1 MAGSAGNGV
10 RTFEGLEIGLACFV
24 ALAAQ
29 LAFGAV
35 LSASEPSTVQAD
47 IGDENAKPMAVAIT
61 PIVDEEALPIL
72 KLGGKKKAAL
82 PDMWQKP
89 KPVPLKTKDKEIEN
103 AIQPSTQADPNAAP
117 VLDAAVT
124 EAGQEPSDAEVVAKN
139 DQPELD
145 ANVDAGPDPSLTGEG
160 SAAGSKDG
168 TETDPL
174 KAQAKDLYKAQL
186 SSWFSSRFN
195 IKGKIPFDVLKTL
208 FAGATVTVT
217 ADRKVGGY
225 TITKPSGNAVFDAEL
240 EKTLSGIQSSGAV
253 LPPPPPMYP
262 DILGSSVP
270 LGFSCKVQ
278 KVCE

>member
-1 MAGSAGNGV
+1 MAPRV

-24 ALAAQ
+24 AVAAQ
-29 LAFGAV
+29 LAFGAM
-35 LSASEPSTVQAD
+35 LSASEPSQIKAD

-61 PIVDEEALPIL
+61 PIVDEEALPLL

-89 KPVPLKTKDKEIEN
+89 KPVPLKTKENEVEN
-103 AIQPSTQADPNAAP
+103 AIKPSTQADPNAP
-117 VLDAAVT
+117 PLDAAVT
-124 EAGQEPSDAEVVAKN
+124 EAGQDPSDAEVVAKT

-145 ANVDAGPDPSLTGEG
+145 ANVDAGPDPQLTGEG

-168 TETDPL
+168 TEVDPL
-174 KAQAKDLYKAQL
+174 KAQAKDMYKAQL
-186 SSWFSSRFN
+186 SAWFSSRFN
-195 IKGKIPFDVLKTL
+195 IKGKIPFETLKTL

-217 ADRKVGGY
+217 AERKVGGF
-225 TITKPSGNAVFDAEL
+225 TITKPSGNPVFDGEL
-240 EKTLSGIQSSGAV
+240 EKTLAGIQASGAV

>member
-1 MAGSAGNGV
+1 MAARAV
-10 RTFEGLEIGLACFV
+10 RNFEGLEIGLACFV

-29 LAFGAV
+29 LAFGAM
-35 LSASEPSTVQAD
+35 LGSSDPHTMQAD
-47 IGDENAKPMAVAIT
+47 ISDDNVKPMAVAIT
-61 PIVDEEALPIL
+61 PIVDEEQLPVL
-72 KLGGKKKAAL
+72 KLGGKKKNAL

-89 KPVPLKTKDKEIEN
+89 KPVPLKTKDKEV
-103 AIQPSTQADPNAAP
+103 ADSVQPSTKADQSASAIP
-117 VLDAAVT
+117 DSGVT
-124 EAGQEPSDAEVVAKN
+124 EVGQEPSDAEVVAKN
-139 DQPELD
+139 DQPDLD
-145 ANVDAGPDPSLTGEG
+145 ASADSGPDPSLTGGG

-168 TETDPL
+168 TEEDPL
-174 KAQAKDLYKAQL
+174 KAQAKDLYKGQL
-186 SSWFSSRFN
+186 SAWFSSRFN

-208 FAGATVTVT
+208 SAGATVTVT
-217 ADRKVGGY
+217 ADRKVGSY
-225 TITKPSGNAVFDAEL
+225 VITRPSGNATFDAEL

>member
-1 MAGSAGNGV
+1 MAPPV
-10 RTFEGLEIGLACFV
+10 RAFEGLEIGLACFV

-29 LAFGAV
+29 LAFGAM
-35 LSASEPSTVQAD
+35 LSSSEPHTMQAD
-47 IGDENAKPMAVAIT
+47 ISDDNAKPLAVAIT
-61 PIVDEEALPIL
+61 PIVDEEVLPTL
-72 KLGGKKKAAL
+72 KLGGKKKKTAL

-89 KPVPLKTKDKEIEN
+89 KPVPLKTKAPEEEN
-103 AIQPSTQADPNAAP
+103 AVQPSTKADVDAP
-117 VLDAAVT
+117 SNPDAAVS
-124 EAGQEPSDAEVVAKN
+124 EAGQEPSDAEVVAKS

-145 ANVDAGPDPSLTGEG
+145 ASVESGPDPNLTGEG

-186 SSWFSSRFN
+186 SAWFSSRFN
-195 IKGKIPFDVLKTL
+195 IKGKVPFDVLKTL
-208 FAGATVTVT
+208 FASATVTVT

-225 TITKPSGNAVFDAEL
+225 SITKPSGNATFDAEL

>member
-1 MAGSAGNGV
+1 MPSRV
-10 RTFEGLEIGLACFV
+10 SDFQGLEIGLACFV
-24 ALAAQ
+24 AISAQ
-29 LAFGAV
+29 VAFGAM
-35 LSASEPSTVQAD
+35 LSASEPHTMQAD
-47 IGDENAKPMAVAIT
+47 ISDDNVKPMAVAIT
-61 PIVDEEALPIL
+61 PMIDEEVLPTL
-72 KLGGKKKAAL
+72 KLGGKKKKNAL

-89 KPVPLKTKDKEIEN
+89 KPVPLKTKDKEVEN
-103 AIQPSTQADPNAAP
+103 AVQPSTKADQSASAIP
-117 VLDAAVT
+117 DAGVT
-124 EAGQEPSDAEVVAKN
+124 EAGQEPSDAEVVAKT

-145 ANVDAGPDPSLTGEG
+145 ASADAGPDPSLNGEG
-160 SAAGSKDG
+160 SSAGSKDG

-208 FAGATVTVT
+208 FASATVTVT

-225 TITKPSGNAVFDAEL
+225 TIGKPSGNATFDAEL
-240 EKTLSGIQSSGAV
+240 EKTLAGIQSSGAV

-278 KVCE
+278 KICE

>member
-1 MAGSAGNGV
+1 MSARPV

-24 ALAAQ
+24 AIAAQ

-35 LSASEPSTVQAD
+35 LANSEPHTMQAD
-47 IGDENAKPMAVAIT
+47 ISDDNVKPMAVAIT
-61 PIVDEEALPIL
+61 PMIDEEALPTL
-72 KLGGKKKAAL
+72 KLGGKKKNAL

-89 KPVPLKTKDKEIEN
+89 KPVPLKTKEQEIDD
-103 AIQPSTQADPNAAP
+103 AVKPSTKADASAMPST
-117 VLDAAVT
+117 DAGLT
-124 EAGQEPSDAEVVAKN
+124 EAGQEPSDAEIVGKT

-145 ANVDAGPDPSLTGEG
+145 ASADSGPDPSLTGEG

-186 SSWFSSRFN
+186 SAWFSSRFN
-195 IKGKIPFDVLKTL
+195 IKGKIPFDVLKAL
-208 FAGATVTVT
+208 SAGATVTVT
-217 ADRKVGGY
+217 ADRKVGSY
-225 TITKPSGNAVFDAEL
+225 VITRPSGNAVFDAEL
-240 EKTLSGIQSSGAV
+240 EKTLAGIQSSGAV

-278 KVCE
+278 KFCE

>member
-1 MAGSAGNGV
+1 MAPPV
-10 RTFEGLEIGLACFV
+10 RAFEGLEIGLACFV
-24 ALAAQ
+24 AVAAQ
-29 LAFGAV
+29 LAFGAM
-35 LSASEPSTVQAD
+35 LSASDPHTMQAD
-47 IGDENAKPMAVAIT
+47 ISDDNVKPLAVAIT
-61 PIVDEEALPIL
+61 PIVDEEVLPTL
-72 KLGGKKKAAL
+72 KLGGKKKKNAL

-89 KPVPLKTKDKEIEN
+89 KPVPLKTKTPEAEN
-103 AIQPSTQADPNAAP
+103 AVQPSTKADVDAP
-117 VLDAAVT
+117 SNPDAAVT
-124 EAGQEPSDAEVVAKN
+124 EAGQEPSDAEVVAKT

-145 ANVDAGPDPSLTGEG
+145 ASVEAGPDPNLTGEG

-186 SSWFSSRFN
+186 SAWFSSRFN

-208 FAGATVTVT
+208 FASATVTVT

-225 TITKPSGNAVFDAEL
+225 SITKPSGNATFDAEL